1 MALFIMMVVFEW
13 GVYAVVVSKIVFSA
27 STCILNS
34 HSLREEV
41 GYVQEQRKT
50 FVIPA
55 AAAVL
60 MGGAA
65 FLVHLLFKLFVGTQI
80 ATVVALLVAVAVYGV
95 SLILL
100 GGLTEAELKEVPK
113 GAKLVSLCKKLHL
126 LR

>member
-1 MALFIMMVVFEW
+1 
-13 GVYAVVVSKIVFSA
+13 
-27 STCILNS
+27 
-34 HSLREEV
+34 
-41 GYVQEQRKT
+41 
-50 FVIPA
+50 
-55 AAAVL
+55 